1 MEILVI
7 IVLLALVAAVVLR
20 RILSGR
26 RRDTDL
32 STGNPSANEGEDRI

>member
-7 IVLLALVAAVVLR
+7 VVLVALVAAVVLYR
-20 RILSGR
+20 KRSNKPHR
-26 RRDTDL
+26 TDL